1 MKGLGEGF
9 TSMGA
14 LALSLVS
21 VVSVAAAAVPPLE
34 RAQDLYS
41 RTEYEAA
48 LKILRTIGE
57 KNAAVY
63 ALMGQCTYMQG
74 DSKKASELFHKTVEL
89 DPANSDYW
97 MWLGRAY
104 GRRAETSSFLTAPSH
119 ATTARR
125 NFEKA
130 VELNPRNLEAISDL
144 FEYYL
149 DAPGF
154 LGGGLDKASAL
165 AQRIGVLNPAEYYW
179 SQARLAEKRKEF
191 RTAEEQLR
199 RAADLAPRQ
208 IGRVI
213 DLAKFLAR
221 AGRYQESE
229 EAFRRAEKIDPNAP
243 KLLFARASTYIRTR
257 RNLEIAKQLLKR
269 YLDAKLTPD
278 DPPRSEAEQLLKSA
292 SSI

>member
-1 MKGLGEGF
+1 MKGLGEGSG
-9 TSMGA
+9 SMRT
-14 LALSLVS
+14 LALLLTL
-21 VVSVAAAAVPPLE
+21 VVSAVAAPPLE
-34 RAQDLYS
+34 RAQELYN

-48 LKILRTIGE
+48 LKVLGTIGQ
-57 KNAAVY
+57 KNAAAY
-63 ALMGQCTYMQG
+63 ALTGQCYYMQG
-74 DSKKASELFHKTVEL
+74 DAKKASDLFQKAVEM

-104 GRRAETSSFLTAPSH
+104 GRRAETSSFLTAPSY
-119 ATTARR
+119 AAKARQD
-125 NFEKA
+125 FEKA

-165 AQRIGVLNPAEYYW
+165 AKRIGDLNPAEYYW
-179 SQARLAEKRKEF
+179 AQARLAEKRKEF

-221 AGRYQESE
+221 SGRYQESE

-243 KLLFARASTYIRTR
+243 KLLFERASTYIRAG

-269 YLDAKLTPD
+269 YLDASLTPD